1 MKLKSIITL
10 FTVAIISTSI
20 SSCKGKNGEDGK
32 KIVEKEVPVYV
43 PPINGKDGKDGL
55 NGRDGI
61 DGKDGKD
68 GLNGKNGEDG
78 INGIDGKDGLNG
90 KDGISYT
97 EFLELKNSL
106 EALSLKINSFDPPTF
121 SAPENT
127 SREEIN
133 VRNEMHRN
141 LLDLRSELQ
150 TAIRKSKESTTQ
162 EQSEKLTQLSGS
174 LERVTETL
182 NSLIDMVTSSDYL
195 SKYATLERVKTI
207 EEHLKTAINAINIL
221 KNPEK
226 AKCFSKKPEDKQFKY
241 SEECTK
247 LMQGVVDDR
256 NKKPIPNLPENEV

>member
-10 FTVAIISTSI
+10 FSIAIISTSFI
-20 SSCKGKNGEDGK
+20 SCKGKDGEDGK

-43 PPINGKDGKDGL
+43 TPINGQDGKDGL
-55 NGRDGI
+55 NGRDGKDGKNGKDGINGI

-68 GLNGKNGEDG
+68 GLNGK
-78 INGIDGKDGLNG
+78 
-90 KDGISYT
+90 DGISYK
-97 EFLELKNSL
+97 EFLDLKNSL
-106 EALSLKINSFDPPTF
+106 ETLSLKINSFDPPTF

-127 SREEIN
+127 SREEIE
-133 VRNEMHRN
+133 VRNEMHKN

-150 TAIRKSKESTTQ
+150 TAIRKSKESIAL

-182 NSLIDMVTSSDYL
+182 NSLIEMVTSSDYL
-195 SKYATLERVKTI
+195 SKYATLDRVKTI

-226 AKCFSKKPEDKQFKY
+226 AKCFSKKPEDKQFKF

-247 LMQGVVDDR
+247 LMQDVVDDR
-256 NKKPIPNLPENEV
+256 NKKPIPNLPE